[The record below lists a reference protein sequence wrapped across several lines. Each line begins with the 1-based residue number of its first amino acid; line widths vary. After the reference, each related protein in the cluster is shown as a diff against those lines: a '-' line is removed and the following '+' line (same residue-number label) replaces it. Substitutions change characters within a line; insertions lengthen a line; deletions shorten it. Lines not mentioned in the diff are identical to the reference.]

1 MRIVPSW
8 KAIPV
13 DKDRIFGKLLYLSH
27 MGIRDIVI
35 KILREERIQTETQY
49 LGWSIPEMFY
59 DELKSIG
66 LKYDEKPYVAEIQFD
81 TKSVVFEFIS
91 PDENSSFKNLKI
103 DDLPRGLKTYI
114 RRKLKKEWIDI
125 MGKFI

>member
-1 MRIVPSW
+1 MS
-8 KAIPV
+8 
-13 DKDRIFGKLLYLSH
+13 
-27 MGIRDIVI
+27 IRNIVI

-91 PDENSSFKNLKI
+91 SDENSSFKTIKI
-103 DDLPRGLKTYI
+103 EDLPRGLKTYI
-114 RRKLKKEWIDI
+114 RRKLKDEWIDI

>member
-1 MRIVPSW
+1 
-8 KAIPV
+8 
-13 DKDRIFGKLLYLSH
+13 
-27 MGIRDIVI
+27 MGIKNTII

-49 LGWSIPEMFY
+49 LGWSIPEIFY

-91 PDENSSFKNLKI
+91 SDENSSFKNLKI

-114 RRKLKKEWIDI
+114 RRKLKEEWIDI

>member
-1 MRIVPSW
+1 MS
-8 KAIPV
+8 
-13 DKDRIFGKLLYLSH
+13 
-27 MGIRDIVI
+27 IRNIVI

-114 RRKLKKEWIDI
+114 RRKLKDEWIDI

>member
-1 MRIVPSW
+1 MS
-8 KAIPV
+8 
-13 DKDRIFGKLLYLSH
+13 
-27 MGIRDIVI
+27 IRDIVI

-49 LGWSIPEMFY
+49 LGWSVPEMFY

-91 PDENSSFKNLKI
+91 SDENSSFKNLKI